1 MVSKTKKGKRRYKA
15 ILSARVMQEGQREK
29 LALRKQMQF
38 PRSEGKI
45 KIEGTLECY
54 PSAPYK
60 QALKKHLIFPN
71 SDSTGSSN
79 LYSGIIKERYL

>member
-1 MVSKTKKGKRRYKA
+1 
-15 ILSARVMQEGQREK
+15 MQESQREK

-71 SDSTGSSN
+71 SDSTGGSN
-79 LYSGIIKERYL
+79 LYSGIIKEHYL